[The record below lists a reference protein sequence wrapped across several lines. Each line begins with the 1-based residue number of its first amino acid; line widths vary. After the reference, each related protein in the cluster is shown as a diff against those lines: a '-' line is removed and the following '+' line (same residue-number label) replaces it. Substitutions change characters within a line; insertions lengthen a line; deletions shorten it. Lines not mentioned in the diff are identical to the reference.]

1 MAQLSQT
8 QASLAC
14 SVRRGARWSFQGSVQ
29 GLLVDIARW
38 SIQGSVQGLLVD
50 IFLQILV
57 SIGHAFAD
65 MFLKLSITRIP
76 LFKRNVGF
84 ARRLRYM
91 QRLVQQTILMEK

>member
-29 GLLVDIARW
+29 GLLVDIARL

-76 LFKRNVGF
+76 LFKRNVVF
-84 ARRLRYM
+84 ARRLRSM
-91 QRLVQQTILMEK
+91 QRSVQQTILL